1 LNGIRKSSGVIVGY
15 FSSSVGRKQVMGA
28 TGLIWS
34 LFVLTHMA
42 ANMLILFSAEKYNLY
57 SHALTSNPL
66 LIVAELGLLATLT
79 FHVIDGVWL
88 TLQNHAARPQ
98 KYAMPTNGA
107 KKARFQS
114 KFMIFHGSLLLV
126 FIILHLITFKWGPVY
141 MTTIN
146 GVEMRDLHRLV
157 LEVFQNQW
165 YVLWYVVAMIVVFLH
180 LAHGFYS
187 AFASLGIFHP
197 RFAPYLSKFGY
208 FYAFMIAAGFLSQP
222 IYVYFFANGAGH

>member
-1 LNGIRKSSGVIVGY
+1 VGY

-66 LIVAELGLLATLT
+66 LIVAELGLLAALL
-79 FHVIDGVWL
+79 FHVVDGVWL
-88 TLQNHAARPQ
+88 TIQNKAARPR
-98 KYAMPTNGA
+98 KYAMPTNGE

-114 KFMIFHGSLLLV
+114 KFMIFHGTLLLV
-126 FIILHLITFKWGPVY
+126 FIVLHLITFKYGQIY
-141 MTTIN
+141 TTTIN

-157 LEVFQNQW
+157 IQVFQQPGYVVW
-165 YVLWYVVAMIVVFLH
+165 YVISMIVVFLH
-180 LAHGFYS
+180 LAHGFY
-187 AFASLGIFHP
+187 
-197 RFAPYLSKFGY
+197 
-208 FYAFMIAAGFLSQP
+208 
-222 IYVYFFANGAGH
+222 

>member
-1 LNGIRKSSGVIVGY
+1 MGY

-28 TGLIWS
+28 TGLMWS

-42 ANMLILFSAEKYNLY
+42 ANMLILFSAEKYNQY

-66 LIVAELGLLATLT
+66 LIVAELGLLATLS
-79 FHVIDGVWL
+79 FHVVDGVWL
-88 TLQNHAARPQ
+88 TLQNRGARPK

-126 FIILHLITFKWGPVY
+126 FIILHLITFKYGPVY

-157 LEVFQNQW
+157 LEVFRQPG
-165 YVLWYVVAMIVVFLH
+165 YVVWYSLSLIVVGLH
-180 LAHGFYS
+180 LSHGFYS
-187 AFASLGIFHP
+187 AWATLGIYHP
-197 RFAPYLSKFGY
+197 RVAPFMSKFGY
-208 FYAFMIAAGFLSQP
+208 FYAFMISAGFLSQP
-222 IYVYFFANGAGH
+222 IYVYFFASGAGH